1 MILPFMLY
9 TLLVL
14 WLGILLGVAWAVRKV
29 DW

>member
-1 MILPFMLY
+1 MLPFILY

-14 WLGILLGVAWAVRKV
+14 WLGIFLGVAWAARRI

>member
-1 MILPFMLY
+1 MLLFSLY

-14 WLGILLGVAWAVRKV
+14 WLGIFLGVAWAARKV

>member
-1 MILPFMLY
+1 MMLFTLY

-14 WLGILLGVAWAVRKV
+14 WLGIFLGVAWAARRI